1 MTDVFI
7 SNIHTILDD
16 AHFFEGELKVGFL
29 KNNIFNYNIQDNIYF
44 GFKNFI
50 SKNNT
55 ATNIKQTVYSYYD
68 LMLISKD
75 ENSHVC
81 FKLNDSKM
89 DYISPLPNKL
99 SLRFKLNNSNIIDNI
114 YFPCIDNYDNYE
126 EQEIDRYSIK
136 FKNSIINIDFI
147 NTQNNI
153 KSIIFKFKVDDKN
166 FDNFKYNLSFVLS
179 KLYRTNINL

>member
-1 MTDVFI
+1 
-7 SNIHTILDD
+7 
-16 AHFFEGELKVGFL
+16 
-29 KNNIFNYNIQDNIYF
+29 
-44 GFKNFI
+44 
-50 SKNNT
+50 
-55 ATNIKQTVYSYYD
+55 
-68 LMLISKD
+68 MLISKD